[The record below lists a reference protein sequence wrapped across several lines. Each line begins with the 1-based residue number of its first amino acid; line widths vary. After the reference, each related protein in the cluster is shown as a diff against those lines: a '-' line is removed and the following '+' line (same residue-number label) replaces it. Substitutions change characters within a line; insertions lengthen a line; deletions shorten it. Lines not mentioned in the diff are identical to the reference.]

1 MATNFSTHLLV
12 LLLVL
17 LLLVLVTYQARMESG
32 AEPPK
37 SREEFLKLFKTIFDV
52 KVKPE
57 NMDDVDDVV
66 IINPPPKVV
75 ETVPVEPTAK
85 KIDARDL
92 KKKLATTTSKTP
104 PPNIIFML
112 ADDLGWDDIHVGLTR
127 SSRFQH
133 ITPELSRFA
142 RMGTRL
148 LRHYTEPWCLPSR
161 SALLTGISP
170 ARCKCEES
178 DGYHSSPHPIIIIII
193 IIIIM
198 YIHTTPPPH
207 LSQKTPR
214 TSSTCS
220 SGSRTASSEPSA

>member
-37 SREEFLKLFKTIFDV
+37 SREEFLKLFKTIDV

-57 NMDDVDDVV
+57 NMDDDDDVV

-178 DGYHSSPHPIIIIII
+178 DGYHLSPHPIIIII

-220 SGSRTASSEPSA
+220 GGSRTASSEPSA